1 MNRSDEK
8 EYWEFI
14 WDKFRAGDRRAFELI
29 YTEYVD
35 ALFSYGNRMTHHH
48 ALVEDAIQDAFLAI
62 YTNGGRLRKP
72 ESLEFYLYKTLRRII
87 IKKLKEKYSFTHPD
101 HFAEQFDLKFPLE
114 ESSAEEL
121 EEHLALLQKELGALD
136 SKKREL
142 LFLKFNSG
150 LTYNEI
156 GAMLECKPDTV
167 KKQVLRI
174 LSMLNGKIKKPVTG
188 LFVLFRKV

>member
-1 MNRSDEK
+1 MDRSDEK
-8 EYWEFI
+8 GYWEFI
-14 WDKFRAGDRRAFELI
+14 LDKFRAGDRRAFELI

-35 ALFSYGNRMTHHH
+35 ALYSYGNRITNHH

-62 YTNGGRLRKP
+62 YNHGGSIRKP
-72 ESLEFYLYKTLRRII
+72 ESIEFYLYKTLRRII
-87 IKKLKEKYSFTHPD
+87 TRKLKEKYRFTHPGQ
-101 HFAEQFDLKFPLE
+101 FAEQFDLKFPLE
-114 ESSAEEL
+114 ESAAEEM
-121 EEHLALLQKELGALD
+121 EGHLVLLQKELGALD

-156 GAMLECKPDTV
+156 GIILECKPDTV

-174 LSMLNGKIKKPVTG
+174 LSMLNGKIKKSAIG
-188 LFVLFRKV
+188 LFVLFNKA